1 MCYFIWFNNCFENAL
16 AMGKQS
22 LSKLGAFAASYL
34 IPGLAVVFS
43 VVSLTQVY
51 DQFVGYRKFLEDRPS
66 SSSSP
71 ELELLEL
78 RARFEAF
85 ERTVIDLPS
94 KTREMIEGSSGAKNN
109 LDYVLIDK
117 RISELSNRLGAL
129 EAAISDSPEKAL
141 SVPML
146 RKDQAALSREVD
158 ASRIAVKSEIDRL
171 NDQFKWILNGIAA
184 ALVLMLG
191 AALSMLGNVYL
202 KSAQKE

>member
-1 MCYFIWFNNCFENAL
+1 MD
-16 AMGKQS
+16 KQG
-22 LSKLGAFAASYL
+22 LGKLGAFAASYL

-51 DQFVGYRKFLEDRPS
+51 DQVVGYRKFFEDKPSIS
-66 SSSSP
+66 SSR
-71 ELELLEL
+71 ELELLNFRDKLKAIEG
-78 RARFEAF
+78 
-85 ERTVIDLPS
+85 VVNDLPS
-94 KTREMIEGSSGAKNN
+94 KTREMIEGSAGAKNN
-109 LDYVLIDK
+109 IDYVLLDK

-146 RKDQAALSREVD
+146 RKDQASLSREVE

-171 NDQFKWILNGIAA
+171 NEQFKWILNGIAA

-191 AALSMLGNVYL
+191 AALTMLGNVYF